1 MSNVAEETDDG
12 QSIVSESVG
21 SEAPEKS
28 SIFFSL
34 AKRMLFPTLSLIF
47 VGLYVE
53 NTVGRIK
60 LDNLYYPL
68 FIIVCLSILLVSVY
82 ISEILDIYRDAD
94 QYSATVAEDLAA
106 TYAEWKLSIWV
117 VGISVLYLYLINLI
131 GFFPS
136 SFIVM
141 ATIMRVGGVRRWRTV
156 GLVSVG
162 VLVFV
167 YIMFLMVLGIRPPTG
182 PLNVF

>member
-1 MSNVAEETDDG
+1 MSNVDEDVNEELSVAGDG
-12 QSIVSESVG
+12 VS
-21 SEAPEKS
+21 SEAIEEAS
-28 SIFFSL
+28 LFFSL
-34 AKRMLFPTLSLIF
+34 AKRLLFPTISLVF

-53 NTVGRIK
+53 NTVGRIR
-60 LDNLYYPL
+60 LENMYYPL
-68 FIIVCLSILLVSVY
+68 FIIVCLFILLGSVY
-82 ISEILDIYRDAD
+82 ISEILDLYRNAE
-94 QYSATVAEDLAA
+94 QYSATVVEDLAT
-106 TYAEWKLSIWV
+106 TYDEWKLSIWV
-117 VGISVLYLYLINLI
+117 VSISLMYLYFIELI

-141 ATIMRVGGVRRWRTV
+141 ATIMRVGGVRRWQTI

-162 VLVFV
+162 VLVFT